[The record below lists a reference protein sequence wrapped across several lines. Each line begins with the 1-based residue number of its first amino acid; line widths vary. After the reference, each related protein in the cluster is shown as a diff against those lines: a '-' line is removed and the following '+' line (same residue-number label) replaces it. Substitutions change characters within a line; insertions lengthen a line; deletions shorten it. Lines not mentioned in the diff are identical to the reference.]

1 MKLLTS
7 SIHLGVL
14 LSAVE
19 KRKTDLGLRY
29 KFQDYS
35 TEKYLW
41 MSRSEIKR
49 MGLEVIKCFAQ
60 GHLIKADLDKKKLR
74 LGSSQLITGYCP
86 DNKGILT
93 G

>member
-7 SIHLGVL
+7 NIHLRVL

-35 TEKYLW
+35 TEKCLW
-41 MSRSEIKR
+41 MSRSEIKH

-60 GHLIKADLDKKKLR
+60 GHLIKADLDKK
-74 LGSSQLITGYCP
+74 SYVWVTGHCP
-86 DNKGILT
+86 DNKGILMV
-93 G
+93 